1 VKQDYLKPSTIKL
14 ACIRTI
20 ALLLFFLCVVSVVAR
35 AETHDIPKAKSSD
48 EPITAGD
55 WNQAFFNA
63 AHTGNNRFET
73 QLNRH
78 NVANLTQLWASPV
91 GVGTLYT
98 SPVVSNGKVYIGSG
112 DGQMYAFDAL
122 TGATLWVGAQQPVF
136 FDNSAAVG
144 QGLVF
149 AHSLIGPLI
158 AYDADT
164 GEIVWT
170 SDIADVARAA
180 PVLAGR
186 VLYVAG
192 SEGELY
198 ALDASTGT
206 VRWSTPPESS
216 IFNQAPTV
224 AGGRVFEIRT
234 RSHLSAYDARTGEI
248 LWELQD
254 ATSASLTAALG
265 KLFVSGGPGDPMV
278 ALDQATGNVVW
289 SAQQATIMAGA
300 PAFANGLLFVPQGS
314 GLKALNA
321 ETGALVWTAPA
332 YSIWSPA
339 VANGVV
345 YASNLSG
352 EWDAFD
358 ARDGTELWSVTTASG
373 CGGACANGTPA
384 VANGILYLPGPDNFL
399 RAYTVQ
405 TR

>member
-1 VKQDYLKPSTIKL
+1 
-14 ACIRTI
+14 
-20 ALLLFFLCVVSVVAR
+20 
-35 AETHDIPKAKSSD
+35 
-48 EPITAGD
+48 
-55 WNQAFFNA
+55 
-63 AHTGNNRFET
+63 
-73 QLNRH
+73 
-78 NVANLTQLWASPV
+78 
-91 GVGTLYT
+91 
-98 SPVVSNGKVYIGSG
+98 
-112 DGQMYAFDAL
+112 MYAFDAL

-234 RSHLSAYDARTGEI
+234 RSHLTAYDARTGEQ
-248 LWELQD
+248 LWEQRY
-254 ATSASLTAALG
+254 ATSASLSAADG
-265 KLFVSGGPGDPMV
+265 KLFARLDAMY
-278 ALDQATGNVVW
+278 ALDQATGDVIW
-289 SAQQATIMAGA
+289 TAPLDTISAGA
-300 PAFANGLLFVPQGS
+300 PAVANGLLFVPQGS
-314 GLKALNA
+314 GLKAFDL

-332 YSIWSPA
+332 FSIWSPA

-345 YASNLSG
+345 YASNLNG

-358 ARDGTELWSVTTASG
+358 ARDGTQLWSVITVP
-373 CGGACANGTPA
+373 CGGSCANGTPA

-399 RAYTVQ
+399 RAYSVPS
-405 TR
+405 R